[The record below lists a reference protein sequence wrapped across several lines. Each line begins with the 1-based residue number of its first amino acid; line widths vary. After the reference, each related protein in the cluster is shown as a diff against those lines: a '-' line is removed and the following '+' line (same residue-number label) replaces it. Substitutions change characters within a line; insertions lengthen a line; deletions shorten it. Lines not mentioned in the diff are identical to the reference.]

1 MDVRLR
7 EDQLAWQAKARGFA
21 RDVLRPKSLER
32 DGVAD
37 PRAAFDWDLIREGSR
52 LGFRTAVV
60 AKEWGGHG
68 IDLTTQALVIMELAR
83 GDSAMAKTFS
93 QCWKWSHLIAEFC
106 SPDQKARYL
115 QKFLDDDTFLLGHA
129 GTEPNSGSDHRLP
142 PEDDPKSGWRLKAV
156 RRGDEW
162 ILNGEKCFIANG
174 SVAKLFFVDART
186 NPEVSIREGGTEFLV
201 PIDTPG
207 LRIGK
212 VFNKRGWR
220 FYQNAELIFEDARVP
235 HANVVGEVNAA
246 YKTRHGTFGDL
257 ELSANA
263 VGVCDDALDMAMA
276 AARDRQPDAR
286 WFKVN
291 QHVQLKI
298 SEMHMLTE
306 ALRSFVMRVAG
317 EGDAKTGNHSVNNV
331 LLMNFATD
339 VVQKV
344 TALNLEVLGARGGAM
359 PARAEKLAR
368 DAVIWTHLA
377 GDSIQR
383 MKAVRRMK
391 WS

>member
-1 MDVRLR
+1 M
-7 EDQLAWQAKARGFA
+7 
-21 RDVLRPKSLER
+21 
-32 DGVAD
+32 
-37 PRAAFDWDLIREGSR
+37 
-52 LGFRTAVV
+52 
-60 AKEWGGHG
+60 
-68 IDLTTQALVIMELAR
+68 
-83 GDSAMAKTFS
+83 
-93 QCWKWSHLIAEFC
+93 
-106 SPDQKARYL
+106 
-115 QKFLDDDTFLLGHA
+115 
-129 GTEPNSGSDHRLP
+129 
-142 PEDDPKSGWRLKAV
+142 
-156 RRGDEW
+156 
-162 ILNGEKCFIANG
+162 NGEKCFIANG

-186 NPEVSIREGGTEFLV
+186 NPNVSIREGGTEFLI

-235 HANVVGEVNAA
+235 HANVVGEVNGA

-263 VGVCDDALDMAMA
+263 VGVCDDALEMAMTH
-276 AARDRQPDAR
+276 ARTHLPQSRY
-286 WFKVN
+286 FKDN

-317 EGDAKTGNHSVNNV
+317 EGDAKIGNHSVNNV

-344 TALNLEVLGARGGAM
+344 TALNLEVIGARGGGI
-359 PARAEKLAR
+359 PARADKIAR

-383 MKAVRRMK
+383 MKAVRRLK
-391 WS
+391 WN